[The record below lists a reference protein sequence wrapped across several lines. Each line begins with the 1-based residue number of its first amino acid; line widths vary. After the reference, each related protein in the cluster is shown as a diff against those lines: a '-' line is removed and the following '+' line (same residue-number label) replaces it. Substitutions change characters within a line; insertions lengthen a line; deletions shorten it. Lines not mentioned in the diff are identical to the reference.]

1 MLIDTHA
8 HLTDER
14 YGGGQAIIDSMPED
28 GLEKIITVG
37 YNLESSLRCLEIAR
51 RNKNVYCAVGVHPSD
66 AQELTSDPCEQLLQ
80 LSKDDKC
87 VAIGEIG
94 LDYFY
99 PETDRDK
106 QIYWLEKQLDVVL
119 KSGLP
124 VCFHVRDAYEDM
136 DKVLAKNADK
146 LKNGV
151 VMHCFSGSR
160 ETAQKYV
167 GMGFYISFSGSVTF
181 KNAKKFYDIVPVVPL
196 DRILIE
202 TDCPYLTPHPHRGET
217 NYPRFVRFQAE
228 KIAEI
233 LGLSFDEV
241 AAITTDNAYRIF
253 TKMKRDL

>member
-99 PETDRDK
+99 PETDREK

-233 LGLSFDEV
+233 LGLSFEEV
-241 AAITTDNAYRIF
+241 EKITTDNAYRIF
-253 TKMKRDL
+253 TKMKRD

>member
-241 AAITTDNAYRIF
+241 AAITTDNVYRIF

>member
-106 QIYWLEKQLDVVL
+106 QIYWLDKQLDVVL

>member
-66 AQELTSDPCEQLLQ
+66 AQELTSDPCEQLLH

>member
-14 YGGGQAIIDSMPED
+14 YGGAKEIIGSMHAD
-28 GLEKIITVG
+28 GLEKIITVS
-37 YNLESSLRCLEIAR
+37 YNLESAYRCAEIAR
-51 RNKNVYCAVGVHPSD
+51 LNKDVYCTAGIHPSD
-66 AQELTSDPCEQLLQ
+66 AQELTSDP
-80 LSKDDKC
+80 S
-87 VAIGEIG
+87 

-106 QIYWLEKQLDVVL
+106 QIYWLEKQLDVVCE
-119 KSGLP
+119 SGLP

-136 DKVLAKNADK
+136 DRVLSRNADK
-146 LKNGV
+146 LRNGV
-151 VMHCFSGSR
+151 VMHCFSGSK
-160 ETAQKYV
+160 ETAQKYAD
-167 GMGFYISFSGSVTF
+167 MGFYISFSGSVTF

-233 LGLSFDEV
+233 LGLSFEE
-241 AAITTDNAYRIF
+241 AEKITTDNAYRIF
-253 TKMKRDL
+253 TKMKRD

>member
-99 PETDRDK
+99 PETDREK

-124 VCFHVRDAYEDM
+124 ICFHVRDAYEDM